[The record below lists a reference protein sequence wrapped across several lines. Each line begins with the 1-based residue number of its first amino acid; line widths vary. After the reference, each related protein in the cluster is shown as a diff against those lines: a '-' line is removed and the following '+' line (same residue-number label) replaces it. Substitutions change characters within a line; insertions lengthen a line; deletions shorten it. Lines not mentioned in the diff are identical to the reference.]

1 KDYSLNRLLAYY
13 LIARNR
19 HYAPSTPISYSATF
33 SFFVFHFLPS
43 SSSFRFSYISL
54 Q

>member
-1 KDYSLNRLLAYY
+1 KDYSPNRLLAYY

-19 HYAPSTPISYSATF
+19 HYTPSVLIRYSALF
-33 SFFVFHFLPS
+33 SSFIFHFLSS
-43 SSSFRFSYISL
+43 SSSFQFSHVSL